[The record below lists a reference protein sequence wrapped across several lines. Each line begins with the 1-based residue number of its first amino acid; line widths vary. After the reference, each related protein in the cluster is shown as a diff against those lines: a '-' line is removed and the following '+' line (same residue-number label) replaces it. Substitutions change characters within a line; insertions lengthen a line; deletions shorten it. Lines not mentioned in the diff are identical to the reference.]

1 MKIPELLNLINE
13 LVSNEKLTKKER
25 NSLASSIK
33 KQYGITIKDLR
44 YSGREISI
52 RNLRSLIRP
61 LIENY
66 DSVKDLNSINEVLQT
81 MAEDYDT
88 SYITTERDQ
97 KSVGKEKEKVYA
109 IILGNPGT
117 TIDGMSS
124 EYISKII
131 KRKLTEEQGI
141 NRDDIMNVLN
151 MQAKNMYLNIEEY
164 QKLINDSVISYLTS
178 NQNGE
183 RFSNPKIFGVFQSL
197 ASSYKIQ
204 GDFDKVKEVYEQA
217 LRIKSL
223 ENTQEYRELKNNYE
237 KFLDFMEMKRNFEDK
252 RFDSFEDLMKSLTTK
267 FTTDRIFAHGNGN
280 SSSPNPNPN
289 PPTPPHSNYVMP
301 VKKKLE
307 GFKRLVNALKRDNED
322 YDIVECELGKEA
334 YDGYVIF
341 KIENANV
348 SILENFNEVN
358 ARIFVVKN
366 EMIDQ
371 VKQLTRNDAIALEGV
386 EGANHIENFDN
397 YCRNLIKK
405 TRKLIRQTQIG
416 IASPS
421 DDEIVFDD
429 DILDIPS
436 DEPETPIQLDN
447 EVADDDNTKVEDE
460 TKDTTEKTV
469 TLDNVEMERRKAHE
483 NRKELQRL
491 EKTLEEIQKN
501 TNEKIAN
508 VLNQSEHSQD

>member
-1 MKIPELLNLINE
+1 MKISELLSLINE
-13 LVSNEKLTKKER
+13 LVSNETLTKKER
-25 NSLASSIK
+25 TSLASNIK
-33 KQYGITIKDLR
+33 KQYGITMKDLR
-44 YSGREISI
+44 YRGNKISI
-52 RNLRSLIRP
+52 RSLRGLISP
-61 LIENY
+61 LIKNY
-66 DSVKDLNSINEVLQT
+66 DSVKELNSINELLQK
-81 MAEDYDT
+81 MAEDYDS
-88 SYITTERDQ
+88 SYIKNERDQ
-97 KSVGKEKEKVYA
+97 KSIEKEKEKLYA

-204 GDFDKVKEVYEQA
+204 SDFDKVKEIYELA

-223 ENTQEYRELKNNYE
+223 ENTQEYKELKNNYE

-252 RFDSFEDLMKSLTTK
+252 RFDSFEDLMNSLTKK
-267 FTTDRIFAHGNGN
+267 FSTDRIFAHGNGN
-280 SSSPNPNPN
+280 SSLPSPNPPVPPN
-289 PPTPPHSNYVMP
+289 SNYVMP
-301 VKKKLE
+301 VEKKLE

-322 YDIVECELGKEA
+322 YDIVECELGREA

-358 ARIFVVKN
+358 ARIFIVKN

-371 VKQLTRNDAIALEGV
+371 VKQLTRNDAIALDGV
-386 EGANHIENFDN
+386 EAANHIENFNN
-397 YCRNLIKK
+397 YCGNLIKK

-416 IASPS
+416 IAPPS
-421 DDEIVFDD
+421 DDEIAFND
-429 DILDIPS
+429 DIVDVLS
-436 DEPETPIQLDN
+436 DEPEEPIQPDN
-447 EVADDDNTKVEDE
+447 EVLDDNIRVEDE
-460 TKDTTEKTV
+460 IKDTEKIV
-469 TLDNVEMERRKAHE
+469 TPDNIEIERRKAHE
-483 NRKELQRL
+483 NREELQRL
-491 EKTLEEIQKN
+491 EKRLEEIQKN
-501 TNEKIAN
+501 KKEKIASL
-508 VLNQSEHSQD
+508 LNQSEHSQD

>member
-25 NSLASSIK
+25 NSLASNIK
-33 KQYGITIKDLR
+33 KQYGITMKDLR

-204 GDFDKVKEVYEQA
+204 GDFDKVKEVY
-217 LRIKSL
+217 
-223 ENTQEYRELKNNYE
+223 
-237 KFLDFMEMKRNFEDK
+237 
-252 RFDSFEDLMKSLTTK
+252 
-267 FTTDRIFAHGNGN
+267 
-280 SSSPNPNPN
+280 
-289 PPTPPHSNYVMP
+289 
-301 VKKKLE
+301 
-307 GFKRLVNALKRDNED
+307 
-322 YDIVECELGKEA
+322 
-334 YDGYVIF
+334 
-341 KIENANV
+341 
-348 SILENFNEVN
+348 
-358 ARIFVVKN
+358 
-366 EMIDQ
+366 
-371 VKQLTRNDAIALEGV
+371 
-386 EGANHIENFDN
+386 
-397 YCRNLIKK
+397 
-405 TRKLIRQTQIG
+405 
-416 IASPS
+416 
-421 DDEIVFDD
+421 
-429 DILDIPS
+429 
-436 DEPETPIQLDN
+436 
-447 EVADDDNTKVEDE
+447 
-460 TKDTTEKTV
+460 
-469 TLDNVEMERRKAHE
+469 
-483 NRKELQRL
+483 
-491 EKTLEEIQKN
+491 
-501 TNEKIAN
+501 
-508 VLNQSEHSQD
+508 